1 MKYRLIMR
9 ESRLTNRQEQCLR
22 NYVETEVGARKFPER
37 NQKNMGKRRGTESMG
52 IGYLECMWLNEACCM
67 LK

>member
-52 IGYLECMWLNEACCM
+52 IGYLV
-67 LK
+67 